1 MRKLSKSLK
10 DFGAEL
16 LRDLDNTMYSPT
28 SMLWTD
34 SLRPGEWAL
43 VIGTMHARLPVGMNQ
58 EEFDSIQNRM
68 SADISR
74 IIQESAL
81 ENPNFDV
88 IAISPRDPFLVKLQ
102 TSVSTGMDAIDG
114 IDANNINIEGIGV
127 SNNYVYR
134 LHI

>member
-1 MRKLSKSLK
+1 MRKLSKRLK

-34 SLRPGEWAL
+34 SLRSGEWAL
-43 VIGTMHARLPVGMNQ
+43 VIGTMHARLPVGMSQ

-68 SADISR
+68 GADISR
-74 IIQESAL
+74 IVQESAL

-88 IAISPRDPFLVKLQ
+88 IAIPPRDPFLMKLQ
-102 TSVSTGMDAIDG
+102 PSVSTGMDAVDG